1 MRKNIIILSIVSV
14 GFLSSCGTEE
24 IPSTELDELNAKRE
38 VFQNRVDSIQALMD
52 TLDVQISK
60 LDSTGGMELKK
71 VSSIKVQEEVF
82 EHYFEI
88 QGAVEA
94 EKNVLVVPEVG
105 GLIQSLRATEGQTI
119 NKGDII
125 ATFDSKVV
133 SDSKDELKEQLDIAK
148 EMLEK
153 QERLLSQGVGTD
165 IAVKQAKSQYLSI
178 KQTLES
184 VENQAGKF
192 VLKAPFTGYV
202 EQVFPVQGQMA
213 GPTTPII
220 RLISLDKMSV
230 KADISESYLKGVD
243 NNSVAQLNF
252 PALGGKPI
260 TGLKLKRI
268 GKFVNPVNRTIT
280 VEVEI
285 PSPSEKHV
293 PNLMSVLRI
302 RDFVDSSAVVI
313 PTSLIRKELVTP
325 CVYVIHENE
334 AIQTEVELGQSSGNF
349 TVIKSGIKSGDL
361 IVNKG
366 LRGLNKEI
374 EKIIID

>member
-1 MRKNIIILSIVSV
+1 MRKNILILTVLSA
-14 GFLSSCGTEE
+14 GFLASCGSEE
-24 IPSTELDELNAKRE
+24 KPKTDLGELKADKE
-38 VFQNRVDSIQALMD
+38 VYQNQLDSIQTLMD
-52 TLDVQISK
+52 TLEVQISK
-60 LDSTGGMELKK
+60 LDSTGGIEVKK
-71 VSSIKVQEEVF
+71 VSSILVKEEVF

-94 EKNVLVVPEVG
+94 DKNVLVVPEVG
-105 GLIQSLRATEGQTI
+105 GLIQSLRVTEGQTI
-119 NKGDII
+119 TKGDII

-133 SDSKDELKEQLDIAK
+133 SDSKDELKEQLEIAK

-153 QERLLSQGVGTD
+153 QERLLAQGVGTD
-165 IAVKQAKSQYLSI
+165 IAVKQARSQYLSI

-184 VENQAGKF
+184 IENQTGKF
-192 VLKAPFTGYV
+192 TLKAPFTGYV

-220 RLISLDKMSV
+220 RLISLEKMSV

-243 NNSVAQLNF
+243 NNSVAQLRF
-252 PALGGKPI
+252 PALGGKSI

-285 PSPSEKHV
+285 PSPSDKHV

-302 RDFVDSSAVVI
+302 RDFVDSTAVVI

-325 CVYVIHENE
+325 CVYIIRNNE
-334 AIQTEVELGQSSGNF
+334 AIKTEVELGQSSGNF
-349 TVIKSGIKSGDL
+349 TVIKSGITKGDE
-361 IVNKG
+361 IVDKG
-366 LRGLNKEI
+366 LRGLNKDV